1 MDVNYYQTDEKALSR
16 GKIPVKVYGSS
27 EEIFSAMA
35 RLMADTIKEHNKKG
49 IPTTFILPVGPV
61 GQYPYFVDIIN
72 KERIS
77 LRSCNFVNMDEY
89 LTDEQKWVSEDNRLS
104 FRGFMRR
111 NVYERIDNDLRI
123 LPEQWVFPDP
133 LDLGSVQ
140 RFIDKI
146 GGVDIAFGGI
156 GINGHI
162 AFNEAEDHT
171 PVEVFAKRETR
182 IITISHETRCANAIG
197 DLAGAIDAM
206 PRYAVSIGMRQILAA
221 KQVRLGVFRDWHRA
235 VLRQAVFDDVSAHF
249 PVTLLQ
255 KHPDTIIM
263 TNANATKKPF

>member
-1 MDVNYYQTDEKALSR
+1 
-16 GKIPVKVYGSS
+16 
-27 EEIFSAMA
+27 
-35 RLMADTIKEHNKKG
+35 
-49 IPTTFILPVGPV
+49 
-61 GQYPYFVDIIN
+61 
-72 KERIS
+72 
-77 LRSCNFVNMDEY
+77 MDEY

-123 LPEQWVFPDP
+123 VPEQWVFPDP

-140 RFIDKI
+140 RFIDKV

-171 PVEVFAKRETR
+171 LVEAFAKRETR
-182 IITISHETRCANAIG
+182 IITMSHETRCANAIG
-197 DLAGAIDAM
+197 DLGSHRRHAPLRRLHRHEANPRRQTGAARSL
-206 PRYAVSIGMRQILAA
+206 P
-221 KQVRLGVFRDWHRA
+221 DWHRA
-235 VLRQAVFDDVSAHF
+235 VLRQAIFGDVSAHF

-255 KHPDTIIM
+255 KHPDAIIM
-263 TNANATKKPF
+263 TNANAAKRPF